1 MNQNLYIKIIF
12 FISFCLSSVTLA
24 KGLAKDCKPLERETY
39 SFIDSSENHIVFP
52 KGDSSYNLFY
62 QKMDSLVFNN
72 QGQVNI
78 IHLGGSHIQADV
90 FSNRVREKLVKDYP
104 GFTASRGF
112 VFPFS
117 VAKTNTPSSYS
128 SSYKGQWDMSK
139 SVLKNI
145 TKPLGLLG
153 IAASTSDPNAEA
165 TILLNKYNPSPI
177 WFFKHV
183 RIFGFAEHGI
193 VEPVIK
199 LDSTT
204 FVYGTPDTLSNSFVF
219 NFSAPKDSLTIVFH
233 WKNKALQD
241 SLKKKSRYIDS
252 LNMDTLKTVLD
263 TNNHYPTFTLTGILL
278 TNDTPGIS
286 YTSIGING
294 ANVPAYLACK
304 NLERD
309 LKFLKPDLLI
319 LSIGI
324 NDANVDV
331 FDEKLFRA
339 HYDTLIAR
347 IRSVAPHVAILFTT
361 NNDSFRKDKKNNFL
375 LHPNGEIARRAFFT
389 MGEKYHAGVW
399 DMFAIMGG
407 LGSMAEWEKA
417 DLAKKDKV
425 HFNYAGYNLL
435 GDLFYQAII
444 EAYTRHIALL
454 PAKESPP

>member
-1 MNQNLYIKIIF
+1 MNKNLYLKIIF
-12 FISFCLSSVTLA
+12 FVFFCLSNITLA
-24 KGLAKDCKPLERETY
+24 KGLTKDINPLETGTY
-39 SFIDSSENHIVFP
+39 SFIDSSKNHIIFP

-62 QKMDSLVFNN
+62 RKMDSLVFNN
-72 QGQVNI
+72 RGQVNI
-78 IHLGGSHIQADV
+78 LHLGGSHIQADV
-90 FSNRVREKLVKDYP
+90 FSNRVRENLVKNYP

-117 VAKTNTPSSYS
+117 VAKTNTPSSYA

-165 TILLNKYNPSPI
+165 TILLNKYNASPI
-177 WFFKHV
+177 WFFKNV
-183 RIFGFAEHGI
+183 RIFGFAEHGV

-199 LDSTT
+199 LDATT
-204 FVYGTPDTLSNSFVF
+204 FIHGTPDTLSNSFVF
-219 NFSAPKDSLTIVFH
+219 NLSFPKDSLTIVFQ
-233 WKNKALQD
+233 WGNKDLQD
-241 SLKKKSRYIDS
+241 SLKKQSLSIDS
-252 LNMDTLKTVLD
+252 LNTDTLKIVLD
-263 TNNHYPTFTLTGILL
+263 TNIHYPTFTLTGILL

-286 YTSIGING
+286 YSSIGING

-324 NDANVDV
+324 NDANVDI

-339 HYDTLIAR
+339 HYDTLIMR
-347 IRSVAPHVAILFTT
+347 IRNVAPDVAILFTT

-375 LHPNGEIARRAFFT
+375 LQPNGEMARRAFFT
-389 MGEKYHAGVW
+389 MAEKYHAGVW

-407 LGSMAEWEKA
+407 LGSMAEWEKV

-435 GDLFYQAII
+435 GDLFYRAII
-444 EAYTRHIALL
+444 EAYTRHIGLL
-454 PAKESPP
+454 PAKEFPQ